1 MALLKTVAELAAIV
15 GGEVVGDGEL
25 LIADVAPLG
34 EAKSGEIS
42 FAADRKS
49 VVLAS
54 EGSASALLVSE
65 KATGLDSFS
74 LILVKDP
81 KAAFAEL
88 IGLFRPAQVFE
99 VGVSKRAVVRDGST
113 VSPGATVMALAVIE
127 DGAVVEEGSIIY
139 PGVYIGRGASVGRGT
154 ILHPNVTVMDGSV
167 IGRGVIIHANTAI
180 GSDGFGYISG
190 PEGHRKVPQR
200 GIVRIEDDVE
210 IGACVTVDRA
220 TVGETVIGRGAKLD
234 NHIQVA
240 HNVKI
245 GAHSII
251 VDHVAIAGSTTIGK
265 GVVIGGQAGLIG
277 HLNIGDGAI
286 LAAGA
291 GVTSDVGPGEV
302 VGGFPSIPQ
311 KKWLRIQ
318 PVYRK
323 LPELKKQVSS
333 LEKRLAALEEKLG
346 IAEKD

>member
-1 MALLKTVAELAAIV
+1 MALVKTVAELAAIV
-15 GGEVVGDGEL
+15 GGEVVGDGRVV
-25 LIADVAPLG
+25 IMDVAPLS
-34 EAKSGEIS
+34 EAGSGEIS
-42 FAADRKS
+42 FAADKKS
-49 VVLAS
+49 VSLAS
-54 EGSASALLVSE
+54 GCRASALLVSE
-65 KATGLDSFS
+65 KAEALSAFS
-74 LILVKDP
+74 LIIVSDP

-88 IGLFRPAQVFE
+88 IGLFRPPQAFE
-99 VGVSKRAVVRDGST
+99 PGISEKAVLHEGATVGS
-113 VSPGATVMALAVIE
+113 GATVMALAVIE
-127 DGAVVEEGSIIY
+127 DGAQVGEGAIIY
-139 PGVYIGRGASVGRGT
+139 PGVYIGRGASVGKAS
-154 ILHPNVTVMDGSV
+154 ILHPNVTVMGGSI
-167 IGRGVIIHANTAI
+167 IGSRVIIHANTSI

-220 TVGETVIGRGAKLD
+220 TVGETVIGEGAKLD

-251 VDHVAIAGSTTIGK
+251 VDHVAIAGSTTIGQ
-265 GVVIGGQAGLIG
+265 GVVIGGQAGVVG
-277 HLNIGDGAI
+277 HLNIGDGAVI
-286 LAAGA
+286 AAGA
-291 GVTSDVGPGEV
+291 GVTSDVAAGEV

-311 KKWLRIQ
+311 MKWLRIQ

-333 LEKRLAALEEKLG
+333 LEKRLAMLEEKSL
-346 IAEKD
+346 AEKD